1 MMISETKIKEL
12 VSDILEESR
21 ADIEATIKSHLR
33 EGDEDADKDSDDD
46 AGGDDASAGDDTGMD
61 DVGGGGGDEGGA
73 GGDEPADSEEEINKL
88 SDKIAH
94 GFDAPKNLTLND
106 GTQTHIAVDSEDQVG
121 EIDQDSD
128 NYEVTFEKGNWD
140 LFTQSAQQ
148 YSQKVTTIR
157 QTLVPLVEKA
167 LIELLETSGAYDR
180 TSFVSSAYFQND
192 EFRVVAEMHYT
203 IDLWLG
209 EGFQQDA
216 INQDQ
221 GYIYQTISV
230 IPGIQ
235 IDSVNIDTS
244 KGDLQIIASV

>member
-1 MMISETKIKEL
+1 MPPQ
-12 VSDILEESR
+12 
-21 ADIEATIKSHLR
+21 
-33 EGDEDADKDSDDD
+33 DD
-46 AGGDDASAGDDTGMD
+46 APAGDDTGMD
-61 DVGGGGGDEGGA
+61 DAGVGGGDEGGA
-73 GGDEPADSEEEINKL
+73 GEDAPADSEEEINKL

-94 GFDAPKNLTLND
+94 GFNAPKNLTLND

-216 INQDQ
+216 INQDK